1 MLTAYDSRPLTPSL
15 QTFETLGLLCDS
27 SNAFDFAFALA
38 FALTFAFDFT
48 LAFTL
53 AFALASAVTA
63 SDFAS
68 AGGVCKHCSRRTST
82 IKTIV

>member
-15 QTFETLGLLCDS
+15 QTFETLGLLCVFSD
-27 SNAFDFAFALA
+27 AFDFAFALA

-48 LAFTL
+48 LAF
-53 AFALASAVTA
+53 ALASAVTA

-68 AGGVCKHCSRRTST
+68 AEGVCKHCSRRTST

>member
-15 QTFETLGLLCDS
+15 QTFETLGLLCVFSD
-27 SNAFDFAFALA
+27 AFDFA

-68 AGGVCKHCSRRTST
+68 AEGVCKHCSRRTST

>member
-15 QTFETLGLLCDS
+15 QTFETLGLLCVFSD
-27 SNAFDFAFALA
+27 AFDFA

-53 AFALASAVTA
+53 AFALASSVTA

-68 AGGVCKHCSRRTST
+68 AEGVCKHCSRRTST